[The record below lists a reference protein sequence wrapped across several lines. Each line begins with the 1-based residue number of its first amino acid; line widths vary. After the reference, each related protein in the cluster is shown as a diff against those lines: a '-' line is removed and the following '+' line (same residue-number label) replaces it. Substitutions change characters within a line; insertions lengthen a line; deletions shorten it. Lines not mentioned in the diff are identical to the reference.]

1 MSHPFDTLTPDLVL
15 DAVESLGYLSD
26 ARVLAL
32 NSYENRVYQVGIED
46 STPLIAKFYRPHRW
60 SDAAILEEHRF
71 SLELAEREIPVVAPL
86 ERDGQ
91 TLHTHAGFRFALFP
105 RRGGRAPE
113 PGNLDQLYR
122 LGQLLGRMHAVSAS
136 HPFEHRETLGVENFG
151 HASLSTLL
159 DGGFVPRSL
168 LPAYESVARDLL
180 KRVEDVFAR
189 TDFQPIR
196 LHGDCHPGNILA
208 RDDAFYLV
216 DLDDCRMGPSVQD
229 IWMMLAGERH
239 ERLGQLSELVE
250 GYNEFHDF
258 TPRELPLI
266 EALRA
271 LRLLHYSAWL
281 ARRWDAGVNERIDQH
296 PDGLVEQLAALPH
309 RLRLGHPATQRP
321 AVGHPEKA
329 YGRGDHGHSILLEA
343 PTRTRHVRRGGH
355 QHDTFDTLRLEHR
368 RTVHRIFPGGATALL
383 LPADRRGEIALQ
395 RLGGERRLAR
405 RLTIVQS
412 AAGQDRQLRGLCQA
426 RGITQALQR
435 DVAGLVGLPGG
446 VGTFPTGT
454 QHDDGLGLLAQARPL
469 RLGYR
474 RFALQ
479 RLRRPLHHDRQAH
492 QPQTSQA
499 DDETQG

>member
-15 DAVESLGYLSD
+15 DAVESAGYISD

-46 STPLIAKFYRPHRW
+46 GTPLIAKFYRPGRW
-60 SDAAILEEHRF
+60 SNEAILEEHQF
-71 SLELAEREIPVVAPL
+71 SQELADREIPLVAPL
-86 ERDGQ
+86 SRDGQ
-91 TLHTHAGFRFALFP
+91 TLFEHAGFRFALFP

-136 HPFEHRETLGVENFG
+136 RPFEHRESLNVENFG
-151 HASLSTLL
+151 HASLNTLL
-159 DGGFVPRSL
+159 EGNYVPKSL

-180 KRVEDVFAR
+180 KRVEDVFAQ
-189 TDFQPIR
+189 TEFQPIR

-239 ERLGQLSELVE
+239 ERLGQLSELVD

-281 ARRWDAGVNERIDQH
+281 ARRWDDPAFPMSFPWFGSERYWGDQV
-296 PDGLVEQLAALPH
+296 LILREQM
-309 RLRLGHPATQRP
+309 
-321 AVGHPEKA
+321 
-329 YGRGDHGHSILLEA
+329 S
-343 PTRTRHVRRGGH
+343 
-355 QHDTFDTLRLEHR
+355 
-368 RTVHRIFPGGATALL
+368 
-383 LPADRRGEIALQ
+383 ALQ
-395 RLGGERRLAR
+395 EE
-405 RLTIVQS
+405 
-412 AAGQDRQLRGLCQA
+412 
-426 RGITQALQR
+426 
-435 DVAGLVGLPGG
+435 
-446 VGTFPTGT
+446 
-454 QHDDGLGLLAQARPL
+454 PL
-469 RLGYR
+469 KL
-474 RFALQ
+474 F
-479 RLRRPLHHDRQAH
+479 
-492 QPQTSQA
+492 
-499 DDETQG
+499 